1 MTEAV
6 YPVDA
11 IIVHYLWRF
20 SYEIRF
26 AQPKYE
32 LIRRISEEVN
42 HVSFVD
48 NSKDSYRME
57 KQYSLTFLLLKVIHC
72 QTTYFDGKKA
82 DYQKR
87 YSTLNGA
94 TIDAL
99 QKLNYNWMQETHVLG
114 TAYRKT
120 IYAKMTDHF
129 RYILERFAELSQ
141 DVSV

>member
-1 MTEAV
+1 MRNSIRST
-6 YPVDA
+6 
-11 IIVHYLWRF
+11 
-20 SYEIRF
+20 EIRIDT
-26 AQPKYE
+26 E
-32 LIRRISEEVN
+32 NLRGS

-48 NSKDSYRME
+48 NSKDFFVARKNNIFRHSVYCI
-57 KQYSLTFLLLKVIHC
+57 KLVHC
-72 QTTYFDGKKA
+72 QIARFGEKKA

-99 QKLNYNWMQETHVLG
+99 QKLNYDWMQETHVFG

-120 IYAKMTDHF
+120 IYAEMTDHF